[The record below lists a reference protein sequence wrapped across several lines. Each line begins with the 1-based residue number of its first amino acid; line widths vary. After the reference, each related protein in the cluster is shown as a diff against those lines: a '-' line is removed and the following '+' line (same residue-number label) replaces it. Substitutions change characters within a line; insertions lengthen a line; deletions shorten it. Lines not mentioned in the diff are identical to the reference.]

1 MNSLDHAVVMNEAYA
16 AGVMAR
22 PFDGVRME
30 EERLPFTI
38 RVVRDDDALQKA
50 VTIRQSA
57 YGRHV
62 PEFAAKLGS
71 PEANDHDEGSV
82 VLLAESRMDGSPL
95 GTMRIQ
101 TNRYRDLTVAQSVE
115 LPGWLE
121 NKSMAEATRLGVAL
135 GRTGRLV
142 KTALFKALYLFCVE
156 AQIEWMVIGARS
168 PLDRMYEALLF
179 QDLFPGELVPLRH
192 FDNIPHRIL
201 AFDIQGAR
209 ARWEDAG
216 HPLLGFM
223 CYTHHPDIDLSDV
236 FFPTHNIPLP
246 ITTEL
251 SARVTNIDLGDA
263 SFSIR
268 TTPRRNLDSSTLVAI
283 GA

>member
-16 AGVMAR
+16 AGVLDR
-22 PFDGVRME
+22 TFDGARME

-38 RVVRDDDALQKA
+38 RIVHDEDALQKA
-50 VTIRQSA
+50 VTIRQGA

-71 PEANDHDEGSV
+71 PEPNDHDQGSV

-101 TNRYRDLTVAQSVE
+101 TNRYKDLTIAQSVE
-115 LPGWLE
+115 LPEWLK

-142 KTALFKALYLFCVE
+142 KTALFKALYFFCLE

-179 QDLFPGELVPLRH
+179 QDLFPGRLVPLRH

-209 ARWEDAG
+209 TRWEDAG

-223 CYTHHPDIDLSDV
+223 CYTHHPDIDLSDAH
-236 FFPTHNIPLP
+236 FPTNNIRLP
-246 ITTEL
+246 MSAGL
-251 SARVTNIDLGDA
+251 SAGVTNVDLGDA

-268 TTPRRNLDSSTLVAI
+268 NTSRRSLNSSAQVAI